1 MASARSVS
9 RPCRR
14 MVCPDLSRALFSI
27 NICFRFVSKRRH
39 RVNQESYFLQAQEWS
54 LEQRHL
60 IQHARG
66 NVKCGKRSTP
76 VTDQSN
82 SRYRSQAQLPTI
94 TRQAPGPPVARSS
107 CVSSPSAIS
116 GLAFWV
122 KSSECPHISQ
132 QSIEIDR
139 QIWGEHTPSVSPEAS
154 GRVYSRG

>member
-14 MVCPDLSRALFSI
+14 MVCPDLSRAVFYQYLFP
-27 NICFRFVSKRRH
+27 FRFEKTASS
-39 RVNQESYFLQAQEWS
+39 ESRELSPPSPSMFART
-54 LEQRHL
+54 RHL

-76 VTDQSN
+76 LTDQSN
-82 SRYRSQAQLPTI
+82 SRYRCQAQQPTI
-94 TRQAPGPPVARSS
+94 TRQAPGPPAARSTR
-107 CVSSPSAIS
+107 VSSPSAIS

-132 QSIEIDR
+132 QSIQIDR
-139 QIWGEHTPSVSPEAS
+139 QIWGEH
-154 GRVYSRG
+154 